1 MNMLILNRKR
11 LLDLLVL
18 EHFLFPNPSIG
29 KSKELPNIA
38 RPPAGGGVAHT
49 DGDSAPP
56 WQVLQAFGWRSGY
69 WRNLLKKLE
78 LQV

>member
-29 KSKELPNIA
+29 KSKKLPNIA

-49 DGDSAPP
+49 DGDSAPSLASLASL
-56 WQVLQAFGWRSGY
+56 WVALR
-69 WRNLLKKLE
+69 LLAQFVE
-78 LQV
+78 EV